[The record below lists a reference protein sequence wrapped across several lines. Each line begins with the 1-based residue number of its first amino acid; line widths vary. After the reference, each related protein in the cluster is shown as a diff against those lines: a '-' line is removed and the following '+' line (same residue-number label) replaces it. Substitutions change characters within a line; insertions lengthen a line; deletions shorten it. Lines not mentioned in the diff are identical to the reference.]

1 MKKILL
7 SSLVGVFSFMNV
19 NAQITVAEPDFAEE
33 TLLLTSDDK
42 GVLLNRE
49 NGTVK
54 AKAGAS
60 LYLTGIGKIKSRL
73 TLKGI
78 HSVNE
83 TKGASTTRLI

>member
-1 MKKILL
+1 
-7 SSLVGVFSFMNV
+7 MNI

-33 TLLLTSDDK
+33 TLLLISDDK
-42 GVLLNRE
+42 GVLLKRE

-73 TLKGI
+73 T
-78 HSVNE
+78 
-83 TKGASTTRLI
+83 

>member
-1 MKKILL
+1 MKKILFCSIL
-7 SSLVGVFSFMNV
+7 SLFSFMNI

-33 TLLLTSDDK
+33 TLLLISDDK
-42 GVLLNRE
+42 GVLLKRE

-73 TLKGI
+73 T
-78 HSVNE
+78 
-83 TKGASTTRLI
+83 